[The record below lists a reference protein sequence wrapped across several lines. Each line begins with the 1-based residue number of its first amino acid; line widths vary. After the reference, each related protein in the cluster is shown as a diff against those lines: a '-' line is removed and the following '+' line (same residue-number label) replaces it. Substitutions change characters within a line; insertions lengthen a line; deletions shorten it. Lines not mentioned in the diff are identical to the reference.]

1 MKVKIG
7 PYKKHFGPYQL
18 AELLC
23 FWAKEK
29 PDGFGIKRKP
39 DWVHKFG
46 EWLAHGSIEPEP
58 KVGEIRRLNK
68 HRRQT
73 LLYKFLLWLDSKY
86 ERKIYVKIDRWDS
99 WSADYTLALIIL
111 PLLKQIKEN
120 KNGSPFID
128 DDDVPEHLKSTSAPE
143 LSKDELDMG
152 HVDANHYTRWE
163 YVIGEMIFA
172 FENIVDDSWQDKF
185 YSGEFDFAFKQLE
198 NGMSEL
204 IRDKNDTSSVDREGL
219 KEYQKRIDNG
229 LRLFGK
235 YYQSLWT

>member
-1 MKVKIG
+1 MKIKIG
-7 PYKKHFGPYQL
+7 PYKNHFGPYQL

-29 PDGFGIKRKP
+29 PDEHGIKRKP

-58 KVGEIRRLNK
+58 KVGEIRRLKRNR
-68 HRRQT
+68 HQT

-99 WSADYTLALIIL
+99 WSADHTLALIIL

-120 KNGSPFID
+120 KNGSPFVD
-128 DDDVPEHLKSTSAPE
+128 DTDVPEHLKSSSAQE
-143 LSKDELDMG
+143 LSKDEKDMG
-152 HVDANHYTRWE
+152 HVDANHHLRWE

-172 FENIVDDSWQDKF
+172 FENIVDDSWQDQF
-185 YSGEFDFAFKQLE
+185 YNGEFDFAFKKLE

-204 IRDKNDTSSVDREGL
+204 VRDKNDTSSVDREGL
-219 KEYQKRIDNG
+219 KEYQTRIDNG